1 MKKGMTI
8 LFFSVLALSSFSLDN
23 ISRSTEEVAVQAR
36 VPEPWAASKEVAVQA
51 RVPEPWAASKEVAVQ
66 ARVPEP
72 WSVKNQQA

>member
-8 LFFSVLALSSFSLDN
+8 LFFSVLALCSFSLGN
-23 ISRSTEEVAVQAR
+23 TSNSTE
-36 VPEPWAASKEVAVQA
+36 
-51 RVPEPWAASKEVAVQ
+51 EVAVQ

>member
-8 LFFSVLALSSFSLDN
+8 LFFSILAISTLSFGNSSSEF
-23 ISRSTEEVAVQAR
+23 AAQAR
-36 VPEPWAASKEVAVQA
+36 VPEPWAVGTEVAAQA
-51 RVPEPWAASKEVAVQ
+51 RVPEPWAVGTEVAAQ